1 MDSKVEKDVYI
12 SIVSYLLRLKKKD
25 NSPSIGHKTSNSL
38 EKR

>member
-25 NSPSIGHKTSNSL
+25 NSPSTGHKTSNSL